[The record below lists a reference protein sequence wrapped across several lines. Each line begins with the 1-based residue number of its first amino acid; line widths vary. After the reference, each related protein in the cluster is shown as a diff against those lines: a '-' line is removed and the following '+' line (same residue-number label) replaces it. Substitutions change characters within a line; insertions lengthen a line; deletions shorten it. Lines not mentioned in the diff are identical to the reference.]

1 MKVFEMP
8 VMTRISPATA
18 DRFAL
23 FVEALGA
30 EAAAEVPLE
39 AEGSGPVEVRMLGGA
54 SGSDL
59 EREIRSNRF

>member
-8 VMTRISPATA
+8 VMARISPATA

-30 EAAAEVPLE
+30 EAADAPRE
-39 AEGSGPVEVRMLGGA
+39 AHGSGTVECPMPEGA

-59 EREIRSNRF
+59 ELEIRSNCL